1 MTENLTEQ
9 YKDYAVYLPSL
20 QQQYANY
27 ATKTNSETNRPSQ
40 RIPKNFDTQMLN
52 FLDKDSKL

>member
-20 QQQYANY
+20 QQQYANLSWPP
-27 ATKTNSETNRPSQ
+27 KTVPL
-40 RIPKNFDTQMLN
+40 FVD
-52 FLDKDSKL
+52 